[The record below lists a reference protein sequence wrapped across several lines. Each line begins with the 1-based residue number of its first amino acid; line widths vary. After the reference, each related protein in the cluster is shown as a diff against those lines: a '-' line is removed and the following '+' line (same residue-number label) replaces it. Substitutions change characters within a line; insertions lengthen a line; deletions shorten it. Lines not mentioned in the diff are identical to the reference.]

1 MERLLNLSLSASLIA
16 AIRFYQRF
24 ISNRISRN
32 CIYRTTCSHRT
43 VLILKSE
50 ASIAVKYRQIKRQIS
65 GCKITEIISK
75 EDNSWSVINGSGDII
90 LRSELN
96 EHTILDVHCTLKSF
110 N

>member
-16 AIRFYQRF
+16 AILFYQRF

-32 CIYRTTCSHRT
+32 CIYKITCSHRT
-43 VLILKSE
+43 ELILKSE

-75 EDNSWSVINGSGDII
+75 GDNSWSIINGSGDNI

-96 EHTILDVHCTLKSF
+96 EHTILDVHFTLKSF